1 MHRRLPCRPAGRIA
15 LALSLLGFAL
25 QTSTLAGPLEPP
37 PGPVAPTHKTLT
49 EVEPRTPIS
58 SLPFIINEP
67 GSYYVTGNLTS
78 VDGLGIVI
86 NAPNVTLDLMG
97 HTLTGG
103 EGSSAAVAST
113 ALGVNPTVKNGRVT
127 GWGTAAISVTGAH
140 LFDLE
145 AVDNRSAGF
154 SIGSDSVVSRCTA
167 RSNGGHGFVG
177 SVRNT
182 IESCTSHD
190 NDGHGFSLST
200 SSSIRFC
207 TATTNASSGFEVG
220 SSSTIRFCT
229 ATANASNGFDTSI
242 SCTLHDCTSSANT
255 LDGFNTSSGCR
266 LERCVASRN
275 GRHGIT
281 VGTRSSVLNCTAAEQ
296 SAGSGILVTSNGAVV
311 QGCFA
316 WGNVNGIDATGNS
329 ARIEGNTAQ
338 SNTRGFNVAGT
349 SNLIIRNAADNNSAN
364 YFIVANNVVGATVQ
378 APLSGA
384 IAGSTGGAG
393 VGTTNPWANF
403 SY

>member
-207 TATTNASSGFEVG
+207 TAPPTRPADSRSAAPAPSASAPPPPTRPTDSTPASPAPCTTARRRPTPSTAS
-220 SSSTIRFCT
+220 TPPP
-229 ATANASNGFDTSI
+229 AAASN
-242 SCTLHDCTSSANT
+242 A
-255 LDGFNTSSGCR
+255 
-266 LERCVASRN
+266 ASPR
-275 GRHGIT
+275 
-281 VGTRSSVLNCTAAEQ
+281 GT
-296 SAGSGILVTSNGAVV
+296 
-311 QGCFA
+311 
-316 WGNVNGIDATGNS
+316 DATGSPS
-329 ARIEGNTAQ
+329 AP
-338 SNTRGFNVAGT
+338 
-349 SNLIIRNAADNNSAN
+349 
-364 YFIVANNVVGATVQ
+364 
-378 APLSGA
+378 APPS
-384 IAGSTGGAG
+384 
-393 VGTTNPWANF
+393 
-403 SY
+403 